1 VWKVGQASWEQLNY
15 TMLSVAGK
23 GIFVAK
29 STFLVVLLPAYML
42 MKIFQWL
49 ISIENEHTTVE
60 HDTLYYIQNQYKKT
74 TIKQNRCKYQH

>member
-1 VWKVGQASWEQLNY
+1 MFTSDLVTTSRLIANECPGFECSSNSTNVWKVGQASWEQLNY

-49 ISIENEHTTVE
+49 ISIAN
-60 HDTLYYIQNQYKKT
+60 
-74 TIKQNRCKYQH
+74 